1 MNFDMQM
8 SDERRNASES
18 EMPVLFQSLRWRLY
32 TLGILVLLFLIGSA
46 IAFVLLLRHTE
57 TETLSQTSSRLS
69 VVGSTLSQD
78 YISRA
83 QFESSQ
89 QEQSPLENPRASS
102 ADDVLSLMTSVVLQR
117 DVGTEGGFYSES
129 GDMLLGYAFPTHEG
143 PGIKKDMPQKE
154 LPTILD
160 LARKAVKTQK
170 AQSLIFRGQRDDV
183 AFQATPIVLTG
194 NAVGSVWLMKRL
206 PALHTEQ
213 NFKTYAV
220 FGCLGLA
227 AAFCVLLALLIARNL
242 SSGIADVEDRL
253 LELEAN
259 LAAPPKS
266 SVKLAEI
273 RRVLHGVDRL
283 ASALRDK
290 SAKEHDLEQKLRH
303 SERLAALGRVA
314 AGVAHE
320 LRNPLATIRLRTQL
334 SVRNPQEDNVQR
346 NGSVVLEEIARLDRM
361 VERLLFFARPL
372 KIHPQTV
379 DICAILR
386 TSVQTSSR
394 ASSNTN
400 VQLQLGECDSSVRA
414 RVDPSALRQ
423 LLDNLISNA
432 TDSIEP
438 SGGKVLLSAQRS
450 SDGRVRMEVRD
461 SGAGITS
468 QDLKHIFDPFFTTK
482 QSGTGLGLSICY
494 EIVKAHGGDILVES
508 EIGKGTRVMVLLPIS
523 GASSETELD
532 LDARARQS

>member
-1 MNFDMQM
+1 VNFDMQM